1 MFSPFVKGL
10 MCATLLYFGLSGCFG
25 FVEALVRHAPATSAL
40 VYAPGVL
47 FVGLAALLFTPSLLM
62 PRMAFWTLLVL
73 GFCNLTAPFVSS
85 LTQIGFPESNLKS
98 VFYGLIYLFPCVVA
112 LLTDKRHGSPD
123 V

>member
-1 MFSPFVKGL
+1 
-10 MCATLLYFGLSGCFG
+10 MCATLLYFGLSGCVG